1 MYNHIGSLKA
11 ALALN
16 YIKSKKLDKKKEE
29 FDICLISEFLPSL
42 DKDWSHIQDF
52 QEKLGKIANYVYRL
66 ANEMNLKIIFTGKAP
81 SGFRTAEKT
90 FYQHYLK
97 DYSFKINKYNIKN
110 FSTYVNIQKSRLIIG
125 LCSTSLRE
133 SFLFKK
139 KVLACNFTGHKTI
152 IFPSKGISTFNQDV
166 SYKIFKKEL
175 CQFYKC
181 LKRNIK
187 KKFLQIKI
195 I

>member
-97 DYSFKINKYNIKN
+97 DYSFKINKYNIK
-110 FSTYVNIQKSRLIIG
+110 
-125 LCSTSLRE
+125 
-133 SFLFKK
+133 
-139 KVLACNFTGHKTI
+139 
-152 IFPSKGISTFNQDV
+152 
-166 SYKIFKKEL
+166 
-175 CQFYKC
+175 
-181 LKRNIK
+181 
-187 KKFLQIKI
+187 KFLYLC
-195 I
+195 